1 MTDMHSLPETPVSDW
16 GRIDVERLGGLA
28 GYGSP
33 GARLRSRGSVLAHEL
48 NIADQAILRDIAAAW
63 QEFSRAANRLLLP
76 VTQPEHGLPADVVRR
91 AAQPDV
97 WHTWCDGRHRDPLP
111 QD

>member
-1 MTDMHSLPETPVSDW
+1 MTDVHSLPETPVSDW

-48 NIADQAILRDIAAAW
+48 NIADQAILRDIFLRPPQGPDPTRDALRYRLTRQCGAASHSVVVA
-63 QEFSRAANRLLLP
+63 E
-76 VTQPEHGLPADVVRR
+76 TDV
-91 AAQPDV
+91 
-97 WHTWCDGRHRDPLP
+97 P
-111 QD
+111 QAIRECVHDELVPP